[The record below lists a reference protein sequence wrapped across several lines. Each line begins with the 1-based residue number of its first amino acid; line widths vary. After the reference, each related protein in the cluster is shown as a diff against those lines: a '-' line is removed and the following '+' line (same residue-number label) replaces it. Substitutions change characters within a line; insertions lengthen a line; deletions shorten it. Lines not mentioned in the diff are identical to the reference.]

1 MGRIVGGFAMSHVLG
16 APQGVEAQ
24 SERVFEGMKRLG
36 AQLRALKPDVLVM
49 ISSDHLNNFSL
60 KRPMPVGIAVD
71 DAFTPYGDMGLPLD
85 PIRGA
90 PDFARGLVKALEGR
104 AAAFSEVRPDHGMM
118 IPLGIVDPDRNL
130 AVAPF
135 YLNTVFA
142 EALEPA
148 QSYDLGRR
156 LRAYVEVSRPQNETV
171 AILAGGGLSHWLGV
185 PEEGRVN
192 AEWDEGF
199 IADLIEGRGADLAR
213 LSNSDILREAG
224 NGGLEVNAWIALA
237 GAMPGCRG
245 ERLFYEAVPEWA
257 SGMGGVALTPCT

>member
-24 SERVFEGMKRLG
+24 SERVFAGMKRLG

-71 DAFTPYGDMGLPLD
+71 DAFTPYGDMGLPLH

-90 PDFARGLVKALEGR
+90 PDFARGLVKALKGR
-104 AAAFSEVRPDHGMM
+104 AVAFSEVRPDHGMM

-156 LRAYVEVSRPQNETV
+156 LRAYVETSRPKNETV

-192 AEWDEGF
+192 AEWDEDF
-199 IADLIEGRGADLAR
+199 IADLIEGRGDDLAR
-213 LSNSDILREAG
+213 LSNAEILREAG

-257 SGMGGVALTPCT
+257 SGMGGVALTP